1 MRYGSSKNC
10 INFTDKWKNFTSVAM
25 SPTYIP
31 FRPKTDFKNKFCFS
45 QVDTSSTLTTA
56 LKKCHCGRNSGEG
69 EIPPPPS
76 FYRRLAEVSRKKIK
90 RNKKRIGVWER
101 VLLLQKILNQS
112 EAVKGGS
119 TQCGRKRYKMGG
131 GDNRRRRRFAPKQR
145 RSSYKTKRKRT
156 ESGKGVQ
163 WHVN

>member
-45 QVDTSSTLTTA
+45 QVDISSTLTTA

-101 VLLLQKILNQS
+101 VLLPQKILHPES
-112 EAVKGGS
+112 IGGS
-119 TQCGRKRYKMGG
+119 EGREYSMREKTIQNGG
-131 GDNRRRRRFAPKQR
+131 RGQPQT
-145 RSSYKTKRKRT
+145 TKIRPETTT
-156 ESGKGVQ
+156 EQ
-163 WHVN
+163 L